1 MADSNNR
8 IRNVKMLTLS
18 NILDSEQIDVLK
30 QKEFEIDCFIRGYH
44 CTV

>member
-18 NILDSEQIDVLK
+18 NILEAEQIDVLK
-30 QKEFEIDCFIRGYH
+30 QKEFEIDCCIRGYH